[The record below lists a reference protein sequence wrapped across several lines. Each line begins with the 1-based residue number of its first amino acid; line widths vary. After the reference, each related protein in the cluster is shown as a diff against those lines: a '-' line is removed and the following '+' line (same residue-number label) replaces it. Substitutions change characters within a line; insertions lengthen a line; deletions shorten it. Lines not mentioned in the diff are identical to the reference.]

1 MKLVTYLK
9 DMSVSCAKLTERGLI
24 DIPSAWQDVHE
35 TYPPHSI
42 KEILHKG
49 APCLEK
55 VAELTC
61 PDDNLIQLESVKV
74 LAPIPRPGKA
84 LALAGNYSEHIKEA
98 SMTRGFNVGLS
109 NSPRMTT
116 VPRPFLMPST
126 VVIGP
131 DEEIPWPTYSEDVDY
146 ELELAIVIGK
156 KGKDVSVDSALEYVA
171 GYTIANDISARTVTF
186 KKARAKRP
194 WDEFYDW
201 LNGKW
206 SDGFLP
212 MGPYL
217 VTSDEIKDVQNLNLT
232 LTVNGQVKQK
242 ANTSQ
247 MIYPVADIVSFLS
260 YIMTLEP
267 GDIIATGTPSG
278 VGLATGDYLNPGDKI
293 ECSIENLGTL
303 KNTLGQKP
311 EKFYEPLSV

>member
-1 MKLVTYLK
+1 MKLATYSK
-9 DMSVSCAKLTERGLI
+9 DKSVSCAILTDNDLI
-24 DIPSAWQDVHE
+24 DIPSAWEDGE
-35 TYPPHSI
+35 SSSPPRSV
-42 KEILHKG
+42 KEILEKG
-49 APCLEK
+49 PACLEK
-55 VAELTC
+55 LAGLSIEAGK
-61 PDDNLIQLESVKV
+61 LIPLESVRL

-109 NSPRMTT
+109 DSPRMTT

-131 DEEIPWPTYSEDVDY
+131 DDKIPWPTYSKDVDY

-156 KGKDVSVDSALEYVA
+156 EAKAVSAESALDYVA
-171 GYTIANDISARTVTF
+171 GYTIANDVSARTVTF
-186 KKARAKRP
+186 KKARADRP

-217 VTSDEIKDVQNLNLT
+217 VTSDEIEDVQNLNLT
-232 LTVNGQVKQK
+232 LSVNGEVKQN

-260 YIMTLEP
+260 HIMTLEP
-267 GDIIATGTPSG
+267 GDVIATGTPSG

-303 KNTLGQKP
+303 TNTLGQRP
-311 EKFYEPLSV
+311 EKFYEPLSR